1 MPELNHIDFLKLDL
15 ELYKWIHFE
24 VDYYFI
30 VTFIFKIIIVLA
42 DSPGFTQE
50 VKLDNRHFIVNIRLI
65 KSTQ

>member
-42 DSPGFTQE
+42 DSSGFTQE
-50 VKLDNRHFIVNIRLI
+50 VKLDNRHRYCTYTFD
-65 KSTQ
+65 KY